1 MSITVIVA
9 FTFFIIFIDI
19 SENQNM
25 IKAMQGYMLV
35 EKNKILAFLQLFG
48 NSKANF
54 RSLR

>member
-9 FTFFIIFIDI
+9 FTFFIFFIDI

-35 EKNKILAFLQLFG
+35 EKNKILALLQLFD
-48 NSKANF
+48 NFKANF
-54 RSLR
+54 RPLR